1 MQARIQALEAQVQER
16 EQQISTLD
24 ERLAAAEARI
34 ADGGAALKST
44 KARLRE
50 CESSLRDREGALQSA
65 EGRCHAFEEANVALK
80 LQVSGLP
87 VLYRA
92 LRLFASAW
100 AGSGPP
106 VCSIIAGMLLQ
117 AMDTN
122 NGLDQSNVRLRE
134 MSSRLRDLERT
145 RTGLQV
151 DAFTGPDL
159 AVAPWQFN
167 AKYSL
172 IQHGDCRQ
180 RWRGLTLSLRPSC
193 SIYQAQR
200 RHSRK
205 SLQLTL
211 LHGIKCP
218 PCSRQELDFSWPLR
232 SESVCCSVDPP
243 RTPLSQIEWSPSL
256 VDQLNLLIS

>member
-100 AGSGPP
+100 AGSGPQSAASSL
-106 VCSIIAGMLLQ
+106 VC
-117 AMDTN
+117 
-122 NGLDQSNVRLRE
+122 
-134 MSSRLRDLERT
+134 
-145 RTGLQV
+145 
-151 DAFTGPDL
+151 
-159 AVAPWQFN
+159 
-167 AKYSL
+167 Y
-172 IQHGDCRQ
+172 CRQ
-180 RWRGLTLSLRPSC
+180 W
-193 SIYQAQR
+193 
-200 RHSRK
+200 
-205 SLQLTL
+205 
-211 LHGIKCP
+211 
-218 PCSRQELDFSWPLR
+218 
-232 SESVCCSVDPP
+232 
-243 RTPLSQIEWSPSL
+243 TPTMAWTRAMCVYER
-256 VDQLNLLIS
+256 